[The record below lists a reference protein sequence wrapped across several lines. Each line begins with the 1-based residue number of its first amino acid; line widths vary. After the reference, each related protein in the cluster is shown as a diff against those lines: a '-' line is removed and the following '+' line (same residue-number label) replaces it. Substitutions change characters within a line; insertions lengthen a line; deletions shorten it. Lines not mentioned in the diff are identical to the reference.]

1 MHNLNNNGTL
11 PMKIL
16 SKAVV
21 YSRMIKFSH
30 TIFALPFALSA
41 IVLVQREKPLDFTT
55 VFWIIVA
62 MVGARSAAMGFN
74 RIADAA
80 LDAKNP
86 RTALREIPRGVI
98 SKGEAGFFTA
108 ASALIFIAASAM
120 LSPLCFYLSFPV
132 LGCLFAYSYMK
143 RATWLAHLFLGFTIG
158 LAPMGVWVAVTGGI
172 SGMIAVLSLAL
183 MTYIAGFDILYACQD
198 LEFDR
203 SMGLHSIP
211 ARFGAEKAMRVS
223 TVLHAI
229 SVLCLAGLYWLF
241 PLSPVYL
248 LFVGVITV
256 LFFVEHRL
264 VNPHDLS
271 RIDMAFFHVNSLI
284 SILVLA
290 AVFSGSALRGVL

>member
-1 MHNLNNNGTL
+1 
-11 PMKIL
+11 
-16 SKAVV
+16 
-21 YSRMIKFSH
+21 MIKFSH

-41 IVLVQREKPLDFTT
+41 IVLVQRAKPLDLAT

-80 LDAKNP
+80 FDAKNP

-108 ASALIFIAASAM
+108 IASLVFIAASAM
-120 LSPLCFYLSFPV
+120 LTPLCFWLSFPV
-132 LGCLFAYSYMK
+132 LACLFAYSYMK
-143 RATWLAHLFLGFTIG
+143 RVTWLAHLFLGFTIG
-158 LAPMGVWVAVTGGI
+158 LAPMGVWIAVTGAL

-198 LEFDR
+198 VEFDR
-203 SMGLHSIP
+203 AMGLHSIP
-211 ARFGAEKAMRVS
+211 ARFGVEKAMRVS
-223 TVLHAI
+223 TILHGVSAL
-229 SVLCLAGLYWLF
+229 SLLGLYWLF

-248 LFVGVITV
+248 LFVGIITV

-264 VNPHDLS
+264 VNPRDLS
-271 RIDMAFFHVNSLI
+271 RIDMAFFHVNSMI
-284 SILVLA
+284 SILVLV
-290 AVFSGSALRGVL
+290 AVFSGSALRGIL

>member
-1 MHNLNNNGTL
+1 
-11 PMKIL
+11 MKIL

-41 IVLVQREKPLDFTT
+41 MVLVQKAKPLDFAT
-55 VFWIIVA
+55 VFWIIIA

-80 LDAKNP
+80 IDARNP
-86 RTALREIPRGVI
+86 RTAVREIPRGVI

-108 ASALIFIAASAM
+108 IASLVFIAASAM
-120 LSPLCFYLSFPV
+120 LSPLCFWLSFPV
-132 LGCLFAYSYMK
+132 LACLFAYSYMK
-143 RATWLAHLFLGFTIG
+143 RVTWLAHLFLGFTIG
-158 LAPMGVWVAVTGGI
+158 MAPMGVWIAVTGAL

-183 MTYIAGFDILYACQD
+183 MAYIAGFDILYACQD
-198 LEFDR
+198 IEFDR
-203 SMGLHSIP
+203 TMGLHSIP
-211 ARFGAEKAMRVS
+211 ARFGVEKAMRVS
-223 TVLHAI
+223 TLLHGVSA
-229 SVLCLAGLYWLF
+229 LCLLSLYWLF

-248 LFVGVITV
+248 LFVGIITV

-271 RIDMAFFHVNSLI
+271 RIDMAFFHVNSMI
-284 SILVLA
+284 SILVLV
-290 AVFSGSALRGVL
+290 AVFSGSALRGIL

>member
-1 MHNLNNNGTL
+1 
-11 PMKIL
+11 MKIL

-41 IVLVQREKPLDFTT
+41 IVLVQKAKPLDFAT

-80 LDAKNP
+80 IDERNP
-86 RTALREIPRGVI
+86 RTAVREIPRGII

-108 ASALIFIAASAM
+108 IASLVFIAASAM
-120 LSPLCFYLSFPV
+120 LSFLCFWLSFPV
-132 LGCLFAYSYMK
+132 LACLFAYSYMK
-143 RATWLAHLFLGFTIG
+143 RVTWLAHLFLGFTIG
-158 LAPMGVWVAVTGGI
+158 LAPMGVWIAVTGAL

-198 LEFDR
+198 VEFDR
-203 SMGLHSIP
+203 AMGLHSIP
-211 ARFGAEKAMRVS
+211 ANFGVEKAMRVS
-223 TVLHAI
+223 TILHGVSAL
-229 SVLCLAGLYWLF
+229 SLLGLYWLF

-248 LFVGVITV
+248 LFVGIITV

-271 RIDMAFFHVNSLI
+271 RIDMAFFHVNSMI
-284 SILVLA
+284 SILVLV
-290 AVFSGSALRGVL
+290 AVFSGSALRGIL

>member
-1 MHNLNNNGTL
+1 
-11 PMKIL
+11 MKIL

-41 IVLVQREKPLDFTT
+41 MVLVQRAKPLDFAT

-108 ASALIFIAASAM
+108 VASLVFVAASAM

-132 LGCLFAYSYMK
+132 MACLFAYSYMK

-158 LAPMGVWVAVTGGI
+158 LAPLGVWIAVTGGI

-198 LEFDR
+198 VEFDR
-203 SMGLHSIP
+203 TMGLHSIP
-211 ARFGAEKAMRVS
+211 ARFGVEKAMRVS
-223 TVLHAI
+223 TLLHGI
-229 SVLCLAGLYWLF
+229 SALCLLSLYWLF

-264 VNPHDLS
+264 VNPNDLS

-290 AVFSGSALRGVL
+290 AVFSGSALRGIL